1 MLFPLL
7 VNTNTIKITVNPF
20 IRPQNRITYQS
31 TDNNLQLYYIYF
43 IYKNYNF
50 LQKSSKLNI
59 NSFI

>member
-1 MLFPLL
+1 MVRPLL

-20 IRPQNRITYQS
+20 IQAQNRIRYQS

-43 IYKNYNF
+43 IHKNYNF